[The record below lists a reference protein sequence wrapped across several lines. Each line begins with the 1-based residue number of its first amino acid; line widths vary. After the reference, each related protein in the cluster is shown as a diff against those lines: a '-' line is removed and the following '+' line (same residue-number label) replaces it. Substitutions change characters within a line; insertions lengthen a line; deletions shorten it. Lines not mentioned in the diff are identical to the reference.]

1 MKVIKDLDQGLLL
14 YRYAKAGNFAFATT
28 VLYCFDF
35 NDPGKPLTEQQ
46 LWPLVTK
53 ELGKDAILDA
63 GMPKVSGEILLR
75 GKCYAPKGKTIPAAK
90 VTAKVGSL
98 SKSLAVFG
106 NRTWV
111 KRGGVQVPS
120 EPEPFAEMDL
130 TYAHAFGGKGYDQN
144 PIGKGFIAEPDQA
157 AEQNLSLP
165 NVESPNSLIGS
176 PADRREPSGFLP
188 YDVMWPQRSKKLG
201 TYDER
206 WLKERWPYFPDD
218 MDYSFFNVA
227 PKDQWLTGA
236 TKFFKGDEGLEVD
249 GMHPEKQALRSRLP
263 GLRPRLFLVHQKKDG
278 EVFGEF
284 ALDLDTVWLFPSIE
298 KGLVLYRSIAPAA
311 DDEASDVIKLFLV
324 AEKLTDQPKSFA
336 FYKEEFQKRLDRKV
350 PADIAAIKAD
360 ADAKMADA
368 KGKIAQ
374 AKADVAKIKD
384 QLAKGE
390 VPDIVKHA
398 PKGDPAAA
406 LDTGGA
412 QLGAAADKLAGLQ
425 DKLGPMGYVDTA
437 PMREAQ
443 AKMAEAKGK
452 IADAMARVDEGKAQ
466 AKQQLVDAL
475 AKNPEAA
482 KNVDV
487 EKLFNPPPP
496 PPLDKIPTK
505 DEILAQVEEAK
516 QKALAQATEA
526 MQQAGQDPKQLL
538 DALNAPPPAGPPSF
552 DFPGIPDDVKANLT
566 PDQLRNVL
574 EQEEKAKAM
583 LADAKVK
590 YEAAMAKAE
599 QLKANPIPD
608 WARERLK
615 KAGIDVD
622 DMQPLTRDEVVARY
636 RAGKSLAG
644 KKLAE
649 LDLSGLD
656 LHGADLAGANLSKT
670 NLSGAN
676 LSGANLTKAIAG
688 EADFSRANLKGAKL
702 PKALLMKAKLPQAD
716 LTGADLSKG
725 VCSQADFTGA
735 KMAGGTCEGT
745 LFEKAT
751 LKGADVSKAS
761 ASKGYFLTAD
771 LSGATFA
778 GANLEKAVFM
788 KSNVDQ
794 ADFSKTRAKGAIF
807 WEVSGERVKF
817 GQSDLTNLRIGNSTL
832 PGAEFKESTMP
843 KASLMKTDFTGGNF
857 QDCAMHRAM
866 VDSCQLGRANLYHIK
881 AVSAQFTKS
890 DLSGANMV
898 GANLFKASLRKAKL
912 VNTDLRGSNLYAAE
926 TLRAE
931 VRDTKLNDAILTM
944 TKLKQQQR
952 EGQK

>member
-1 MKVIKDLDQGLLL
+1 MKVIKGLDQGLLL
-14 YRYAKAGNFAFATT
+14 YRYAKAGHFAFATT
-28 VLYCFDF
+28 VMYCFDF

-63 GMPKVSGEILLR
+63 GMPKVTGEVLLR
-75 GKCYAPKGKTIPAAK
+75 GKCYAPKGKTIPAAT

-98 SKSLAVFG
+98 SKSLALFG

-111 KRGGVQVPS
+111 KRGGIQVPS

-130 TYAHAFGGKGYDQN
+130 TYTQAFGGQGYDQN
-144 PIGKGFIAEPDQA
+144 PIGKGFLADPDRA
-157 AEQNLSLP
+157 SEQRLPLP
-165 NVESPNSLIGS
+165 NIELPNSLIGS
-176 PADRREPSGFLP
+176 PADRREPAGFLG
-188 YDVMWPQRSKKLG
+188 YDVMWPQRMKKTG

-227 PKDQWLTGA
+227 PKDQWLTG
-236 TKFFKGDEGLEVD
+236 TQKFFKGDEGLEID
-249 GMHPEKQALRSRLP
+249 GMHPEKPALRSRLP
-263 GLRPRLFLVHQKKDG
+263 GLRPRLFLVHQKQDR
-278 EVFGEF
+278 EVFSEF
-284 ALDLDTVWLFPSIE
+284 TLDLDTVWLFPSSE
-298 KGLVLYRSIAPAA
+298 TGLVLYRNSAPAA
-311 DDEASDVIKLFLV
+311 DDEASDVTKLFLV
-324 AEKLTDQPKSFA
+324 TEKMTDRPKSFE

-360 ADAKMADA
+360 ADAKMAEA

-374 AKADVAKIKD
+374 AKADVAKMKE

-390 VPDIVKHA
+390 VPDLVKNA
-398 PKGDPAAA
+398 PPGDPAAA
-406 LDTGGA
+406 LDAGSA
-412 QLGAAADKLAGLQ
+412 QLGVAADKLAGLQ
-425 DKLGPMGYVDTA
+425 DKLGPMAYVDTA

-443 AKMAEAKGK
+443 AKMAEAKGQ
-452 IADAMARVDEGKAQ
+452 IADAMVQVDAAKAQ
-466 AKQQLVDAL
+466 AKQRVMDAL

-487 EKLFNPPPP
+487 EQLFNPPPP
-496 PPLDKIPTK
+496 PPRDKIPTK
-505 DEILAQVEEAK
+505 DEILAQVEAAK
-516 QKALAQATEA
+516 QQAMAKATEA
-526 MQQAGQDPKQLL
+526 MQQAGQDPKLLL
-538 DALNAPPPAGPPSF
+538 DALNAPVPTGPPSF
-552 DFPGIPDDVKANLT
+552 DFPGIPDDVKAKLP
-566 PDQLRNVL
+566 PDQLQNVL
-574 EQEEKAKAM
+574 AQEAKAKAA
-583 LADAKVK
+583 LADAKVQ
-590 YEAAMAKAE
+590 YEATMGKVE
-599 QLKANPIPD
+599 QLQANPIPD
-608 WARERLK
+608 WARAQLK

-622 DMQPLTRDEVVARY
+622 DMAPLTREEVVARY

-644 KKLAE
+644 KKLAD

-656 LHGADLAGANLSKT
+656 LQGADLTGATLSKT

-676 LSGANLTKAIAG
+676 LSGANLTRAIAG

-716 LTGADLSKG
+716 LTGVDLSKG

-735 KMAGGTCEGT
+735 KMAGGTYEGT

-751 LKGADVSKAS
+751 LTGADLSKAA

-771 LSGATFA
+771 VSGATFA
-778 GANLEKAVFM
+778 EANLEKAVFM
-788 KSNVDQ
+788 KSHVDK
-794 ADFSKTRAKGAIF
+794 ADFSQTRAKGAIF
-807 WEVSGERVKF
+807 WEVSGEQVKF
-817 GQSDLTNLRIGNSTL
+817 GRSDLTNLRIGNSTL
-832 PGAEFKESTMP
+832 PGADFKESTMS

-857 QDCAMHRAM
+857 QDCTMHRAM
-866 VDSCQLGRANLYHIK
+866 VDSCRLGRANLYHIK

-912 VNTDLRGSNLYAAE
+912 VNTDLRGANLYAAE

-931 VRDTKLNDAILTM
+931 VKDTKLNDAILTL

-952 EGQK
+952 EGRP